1 MAGFFPLTLTE
12 TFGKSNV
19 LFLHTAGWLE
29 GEELMVCGS
38 LYPAVLFWQ
47 GLGWCSV
54 TAVLIISRAPQF
66 RFILGCFP
74 VSWKQRHCQEC
85 QAFAAGSTTD
95 QSLASNSAFPAL
107 MCETKH
113 WGHLID
119 FLVITKI
126 KGLLLFVCLIFF
138 ASDFFILPPGL
149 GYLLKELHAEML
161 NSRENSV
168 IQHHSP
174 LGNSWMH
181 CHYRN
186 LSTSLSV
193 FLGEKI

>member
-1 MAGFFPLTLTE
+1 
-12 TFGKSNV
+12 
-19 LFLHTAGWLE
+19 
-29 GEELMVCGS
+29 MVCGS
-38 LYPAVLFWQ
+38 LYPTVLFWQ

-54 TAVLIISRAPQF
+54 TAVLIISRAAPF
-66 RFILGCFP
+66 RLILGCFP

-85 QAFAAGSTTD
+85 QAFAAGSTHW
-95 QSLASNSAFPAL
+95 PAL
-107 MCETKH
+107 GFKLCISNLDVWDKALGTFD
-113 WGHLID
+113 WLSSYYWD
-119 FLVITKI
+119 QRLA
-126 KGLLLFVCLIFF
+126 FVCLFDFFF

-193 FLGEKI
+193 FPGEKI